1 MGTNYDAVAALY
13 NWLRT
18 GTDANAVAIQGLVY
32 SGATGMWQQADLE
45 ARTFTELQIARNA
58 ASQRAKV
65 LAVSVHDLGEKVDG
79 STHFQSVGVALW
91 DKSNGQDT
99 LRLAREKV
107 IYYIAKANDVGFT
120 LDDVV
125 TLDQGLLH
133 LEYGGRT
140 GYRQSVQYIAEYD
153 LLTYTAILVR
163 DED

>member
-18 GTDANAVAIQGLVY
+18 GTDANAVAIQALVY
-32 SGATGMWQQADLE
+32 SGTTGIWQQADLE
-45 ARTFTELQIARNA
+45 QSTFASLQIARNVA
-58 ASQRAKV
+58 GQRAKV
-65 LAVSVHDLGEKVDG
+65 LAISIHDLGEKVTG
-79 STHFQSVGVALW
+79 STIFQSVGICLW
-91 DKSNGQDT
+91 DKSNGQDA
-99 LRLAREKV
+99 LRLVREKV
-107 IYYIAKANDVGFT
+107 RYYIDKADDVGFT

-140 GYRQSVQYIAEYD
+140 GYRQSEHYIAEYD